1 MKVKDSYT
9 KERRHRS
16 PVERVEAVKCWASL
30 GNGQQLE
37 PGWGKGVER
46 KERNKV
52 RGGLWPIG
60 QKRGGSRCS
69 TEEFGLYQC
78 VGVTEG
84 F

>member
-37 PGWGKGVER
+37 PGWGREWEGRRQTRLEVGYGQLARNEEDLGVPL
-46 KERNKV
+46 RNLDFISV
-52 RGGLWPIG
+52 
-60 QKRGGSRCS
+60 
-69 TEEFGLYQC
+69 
-78 VGVTEG
+78 
-84 F
+84 